1 MEYRHLTLEERT
13 VIMIYVQTGQRVEA
27 AARVLRRSAATI
39 RRELARNPSP
49 YEAVAAHARAA
60 EVTRWRRRRKLTTRG
75 CGPRWT
81 GGCGKIIRP
90 GRSRAG

>member
-49 YEAVAAHARAA
+49 Y
-60 EVTRWRRRRKLTTRG
+60 
-75 CGPRWT
+75 
-81 GGCGKIIRP
+81 
-90 GRSRAG
+90 